1 MSARM
6 RIAAGLLAVVFLTAG
21 CLRGSSPTDDIGE
34 DELVW
39 AISVNDR
46 PTHEATAAAWNEAN
60 PDRPVRIQWLP
71 PDANEQRRQ
80 LFLELNAGSSLFDVV
95 SMDVIWTGEF
105 ANNGWIEDLS
115 DLRQEVEGNSLEAS
129 INSCTWDGRMWC
141 LPYSSNAGFL
151 YYRTDL
157 VEEPPETWDELME
170 VGLQAAEE
178 AGIAPYV
185 AQGAQYEGMVVNYL
199 EYFWSA
205 GGEVISEEG
214 DEALYAEGDA
224 ARRALEFMRT
234 AQQNGFYAPGYNTL
248 IEDPARLAFQRGDAV
263 FMRNWPYAYP
273 LLSGEDEENPSA
285 VAEDFDIA
293 PLPTFDGE
301 GTISALGGFNV
312 AVNAFSE
319 KKELAREFITFVS
332 QNEDVQLTLGERSL
346 PPTLQSVYETL
357 SDDPSMALLSE
368 VLPEAE
374 ARPPVP
380 TYNDISQA
388 MQDNIFPAYN
398 GTESIDS
405 AIQNI
410 ETVVEEA
417 VNIGAQ

>member
-1 MSARM
+1 MTARS
-6 RIAAGLLAVVFLTAG
+6 RLAAVLLVLGLLAAG
-21 CLRGSSPTDDIGE
+21 CLRGSSPTDAISE
-34 DELVW
+34 DELIW

-46 PTHEATAAAWNEAN
+46 PTHELVAQAWNEAH
-60 PDRPVRIQWLP
+60 PDTPVRIEWLP

-115 DLRQEVEGNSLEAS
+115 DLRQEVEGNSLQAS
-129 INSCTWDGRMWC
+129 VDSCTWNDTLWC

-157 VEEPPETWDELME
+157 VEEPPTTWPELME

-178 AGIAPYV
+178 AGISPYV
-185 AQGAQYEGMVVNYL
+185 AQGAQYEGMVVNFL

-205 GGEVISEEG
+205 GGQIISD
-214 DEALYAEGDA
+214 DESQATFAEGDA
-224 ARRALEFMRT
+224 AATALEFMRE
-234 AQQNGFYAPGYNTL
+234 AQRNGFYAPGFNTL
-248 IEDPARLAFQRGDAV
+248 IEDPARLQFQRGDAV

-285 VAEDFDIA
+285 VADKFDIA
-293 PLPTFDGE
+293 PLPTFEGE

-312 AVNAFSE
+312 AINAFSQ
-319 KKELAREFITFVS
+319 KKDLAREFILFVS
-332 QNEDVQLTLGERSL
+332 QEQDTQMILGERSL
-346 PPTLQSVYETL
+346 PPTLQAVYDAL
-357 SDDPSMALLSE
+357 ADDPSMSLLSE
-368 VLPEAE
+368 VLPEAQ

-380 TYNDISQA
+380 TWNNISQA

-398 GTESIDS
+398 GTQSVDAAIA
-405 AIQNI
+405 AIQA
-410 ETVVEEA
+410 EVEDA
-417 VNIGAQ
+417 VSIGAQ